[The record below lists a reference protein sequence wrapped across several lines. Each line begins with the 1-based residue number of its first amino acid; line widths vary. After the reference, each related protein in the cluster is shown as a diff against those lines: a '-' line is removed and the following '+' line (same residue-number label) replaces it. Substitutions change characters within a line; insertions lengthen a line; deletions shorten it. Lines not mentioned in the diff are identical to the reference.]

1 MMGDIFTIRKPLARL
16 RIHGPSWGSMMESLS
31 TVKVRQLLGQDV
43 ERAHLF
49 ATVSRQLRVPVSD
62 DPLKHSFT
70 ICNIDSRP
78 I

>member
-1 MMGDIFTIRKPLARL
+1 
-16 RIHGPSWGSMMESLS
+16 MMESLS
-31 TVKVRQLLGQDV
+31 TVKVRQLLDQDV